1 MRELD
6 INELQALYSAL
17 GEITGYL
24 TDNSCSDP
32 DCCGGPFYEL
42 SEFDAGVD
50 MLEQYGLTVNRYT
63 ALDPIYEQERNG
75 S

>member
-42 SEFDAGVD
+42 SEFESGVD
-50 MLEQYGLTVNRYT
+50 VLEQYGLTVNCDT
-63 ALDPIYEQERNG
+63 ALDPIYEQERAG
-75 S
+75 A